1 MVKFEIRHRFNNEIL
16 HEGEAE
22 SLKQFVEYL
31 VQEGKSLD
39 GASLDGANLHG
50 ASLGGANLRGAYLR
64 GAYLSGANLSGA
76 NLSGANLRGA
86 NLSGAYLHGAYLSGA
101 SLGGAY
107 LRGASLDGANL
118 HGATNYSCH
127 HDFFAEIIRR
137 QSTQHFTDS
146 EWSLIGKLIIHRWCW
161 DDLKPHKDILEP
173 ILIKLEVLGFGEFLQ
188 TMKEKYS

>member
-39 GASLDGANLHG
+39 GASLDGA
-50 ASLGGANLRGAYLR
+50 SLG
-64 GAYLSGANLSGA
+64 
-76 NLSGANLRGA
+76 
-86 NLSGAYLHGAYLSGA
+86 
-101 SLGGAY
+101 
-107 LRGASLDGANL
+107 
-118 HGATNYSCH
+118 GATNYSCH